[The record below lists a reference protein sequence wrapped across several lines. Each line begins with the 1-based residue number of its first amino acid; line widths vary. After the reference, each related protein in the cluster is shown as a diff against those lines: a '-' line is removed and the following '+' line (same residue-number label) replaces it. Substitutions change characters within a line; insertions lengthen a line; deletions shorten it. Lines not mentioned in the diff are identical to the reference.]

1 MAESLIEYGVKTQYG
16 YVPKSE
22 KEMLKKKN
30 QNPEEQD
37 PLSLKSYL
45 DTILPPKESTENGQ
59 IYMQFVSCTS
69 ATTNDVV
76 KLSNKLD
83 NQMKSSGAR
92 ETGICNQREELYSQC
107 LDELIRQIT
116 INCIQRGELQ
126 YHIKEQMKETINY
139 YQKLYESSMSFAMRK
154 VLREQKKKMKLEQ
167 REKELLKEI
176 SDLKNYIEEKKKKND
191 EEENDFKD
199 KIATLKLEHE
209 ETVKNMKDSIESKKK
224 RVKEILTTPK
234 MMPNVKK

>member
-1 MAESLIEYGVKTQYG
+1 MAESLIEYGEKTQYG
-16 YVPKSE
+16 HVPKSE
-22 KEMLKKKN
+22 KEMMKKKKGDS
-30 QNPEEQD
+30 EEQD
-37 PLSLKSYL
+37 PISLKSYL

-69 ATTNDVV
+69 ATTNDVI
-76 KLSNKLD
+76 KLANKLE

-116 INCIQRGELQ
+116 INCLQRGELLN
-126 YHIKEQMKETINY
+126 HIKEQMKETINY

-154 VLREQKKKMKLEQ
+154 VLREQKKRSKLDS
-167 REKELLKEI
+167 REKELQKEI
-176 SDLKNYIEEKKKKND
+176 QDMRNYIEEKNKKL
-191 EEENDFKD
+191 EEED
-199 KIATLKLEHE
+199 KEFQEKMMTLKLEHE
-209 ETVKNMKDSIESKKK
+209 DTVKNMKESIESKKK

-234 MMPNVKK
+234 MMPNIKK